1 MSYRSV
7 GFLALLPL
15 VLLFA
20 LGAAKAQGLGT
31 VSFANWCDAAV
42 QPQLERAVPLLH
54 SFWWSRGGIR

>member
-42 QPQLERAVPLLH
+42 QP
-54 SFWWSRGGIR
+54 